1 MKEWPDCSVVSEA
14 VILIVSK
21 LKRPLGTNGYGN
33 EWQEWRKGD
42 QRKARQREKGG
53 EKSRM
58 IECRLIALKSTGI
71 SRPVEMEISMR
82 RLQRSHHPDSTR
94 LILV

>member
-1 MKEWPDCSVVSEA
+1 
-14 VILIVSK
+14 
-21 LKRPLGTNGYGN
+21 
-33 EWQEWRKGD
+33 
-42 QRKARQREKGG
+42 
-53 EKSRM
+53 
-58 IECRLIALKSTGI
+58 LKSTGI